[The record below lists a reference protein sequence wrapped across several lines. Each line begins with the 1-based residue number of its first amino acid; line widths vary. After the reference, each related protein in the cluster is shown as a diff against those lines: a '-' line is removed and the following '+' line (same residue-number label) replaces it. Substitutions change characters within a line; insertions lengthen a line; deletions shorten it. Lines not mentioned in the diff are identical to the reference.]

1 MQPQPDHADR
11 HLWLR
16 AQRHASVRRWDDA
29 IADFH
34 ILIERHPSLYQARLL
49 LAGVLLAT
57 NRVQSAARQLL
68 LAAAHLPD
76 DAGAIQ
82 QVAQALAKV
91 GESVAAVECLRHRAV
106 RDSRSASALLA
117 IAHVFQ
123 GLGLHQDALALMDR
137 ARGLG
142 LDDAD
147 FRYFRALQL
156 QFNGRLDEA
165 EREMEA
171 CLGMG
176 PTFGRASLSLARI
189 RRQTPDANH
198 LDMIRERLAVA
209 ESGSEDHAS
218 LEFALHKELEDL
230 GDHHGAWDA
239 LARANK
245 VMRERL
251 PYDMGA
257 EDELAAHLMRTLG
270 VGIDE
275 PVEPSAPG
283 PVPIFVV
290 GMPRSGTTLLE
301 SILGRH
307 SMIAASGE
315 LADFPRQLRWAADI
329 HGHALLDEA
338 LLSATARLDFRL
350 LGQRYLE
357 QTQWRAGGRAYYV
370 DKLPPN
376 FMLVGHIRRALP
388 QARIVHL
395 VRDPMDLCFS
405 NFRAMFGDA
414 YAYSY
419 DLQRLAH
426 HHGLYLRLMRHWHR
440 TLPGAIHDVS
450 YADLVTDTETTCRRL
465 LQACGIPFEPQCLQ
479 QRRDSGAVATLSSA
493 QVRQPIHARGIG
505 EWRRYERQ
513 LQPLQALLQ
522 RNSV

>member
-16 AQRHASVRRWDDA
+16 AQRHTSSRRWDDA
-29 IADFH
+29 IADFSA
-34 ILIERHPSLYQARLL
+34 LIERHPSLYQARLL

-57 NRVQSAARQLL
+57 DRVQAAARHLL

-76 DAGAIQ
+76 DAVAIHQ
-82 QVAQALAKV
+82 IAQALAKV

-106 RDSRSASALLA
+106 RDSGSAPALLA

-123 GLGLHQDALALMDR
+123 GLGLHQEALALMDR
-137 ARGLG
+137 ARDLG

-156 QFNGRLDEA
+156 QFNGKLDEA

-171 CLGMG
+171 CLAMG
-176 PTFGRASLSLARI
+176 ATFGRASLSLARI
-189 RRQTPDANH
+189 RRQTPDAHH
-198 LDMIRERLAVA
+198 LDAIRERLAVV

-218 LEFALHKELEDL
+218 LEFALHKELEDV
-230 GDHHGAWDA
+230 GDHAGAWEA
-239 LARANK
+239 LARANE
-245 VMRERL
+245 VMRGRL
-251 PYDMGA
+251 PYDMDA
-257 EDELAAHLMRTLG
+257 EEALVERLVRTFDAKTDVAAP
-270 VGIDE
+270 E
-275 PVEPSAPG
+275 PVPG
-283 PVPIFVV
+283 PTPIFVV

-315 LADFPRQLRWAADI
+315 LADFPRQLRWAANV

-338 LLSATARLDFRL
+338 LLSATPRLDFRL
-350 LGQRYLE
+350 LGKRYLE

-376 FMLVGHIRRALP
+376 FMLLGHIRRALP

-419 DLQRLAH
+419 DLRRLVR

-440 TLPGAIHDVS
+440 TLPGAIQDVS
-450 YADLVTDTETTCRRL
+450 YTELVTDTEATCRRL
-465 LQACGIPFEPQCLQ
+465 LQACGIPFEAQCLHH
-479 QRRDSGAVATLSSA
+479 RRDGGAVATLSSA

-513 LQPLQALLQ
+513 LRPLQALLEQ
-522 RNSV
+522 GST